1 MAKYE
6 ARFQPIP
13 STGGKYEMTIH
24 GKIRNV
30 RTGFVKKLSVY
41 NGVKQTTFFLNGKST
56 ARTLNS
62 LLFEVFGVIPKHSR
76 YEPIP
81 VTLIKSNVRK
91 SFPSIGKAIAFLAQQ
106 TSRNERGLWKYFCR
120 RVTEIDGW
128 QIRYREPEKRKMLT
142 GAQANRDSELRR

>member
-6 ARFQPIP
+6 SRFQPIP

-30 RTGFVKKLSVY
+30 RTGFVKKLSFY
-41 NGVKQTTFFLNGKST
+41 NGVLQTNFFLGGKYVT
-56 ARTLNS
+56 RTLNS

-76 YEPIP
+76 YDPIP
-81 VTLIKSNVRK
+81 VTLISNSFRK
-91 SFPSIGKAIAFLAQQ
+91 SFPSIGKAIPFLAQQ
-106 TSRNERGLWKYFCR
+106 TNRNARGLWKYFVR

-128 QIRYREPEKRKMLT
+128 QIRYHEPEKRKMLT
-142 GAQANRDSELRR
+142 GAQANRDWELKR